1 MSVALDWYD
10 QQHRAV
16 IYRVTGHWT
25 WEELRDT
32 VSNLHNLADAAPGN
46 IIMVIDISQ
55 SNILPPGNTVLNGQ
69 YMIRQLPEKISNIVV
84 IIESSLIK
92 TFMTMIFGM
101 IPSWRNRMRFVKT
114 VQEGQ
119 EVIDQ
124 LLAQITA

>member
-1 MSVALDWYD
+1 MPIRLDWYD
-10 QQHRAV
+10 NQHRAI
-16 IYRVTGHWT
+16 IYHVTGHWT

-32 VSNLHNLADAAPGN
+32 VSNLHNLADAAAGN

-69 YMIRQLPEKISNIVV
+69 YMIRQLPENISSIVV
-84 IIESSLIK
+84 IIESALIK

-101 IPSWRNRMRFVKT
+101 IPTWRNRMRFVRT

-119 EVIDQ
+119 EVIDKLLEQ
-124 LLAQITA
+124 LAV

>member
-1 MSVALDWYD
+1 MPVTLDWYD

-16 IYRVTGHWT
+16 IYRVTEHWT
-25 WEELRDT
+25 WEELRST
-32 VSNLHNLADAAPGN
+32 VSNLQSLADAAPGN
-46 IIMVIDISQ
+46 IIMIIDISQ

-101 IPSWRNRMRFVKT
+101 MPTWRNRMRFVKT
-114 VQEGQ
+114 EQEGQ
-119 EVIDQ
+119 EIIDQ
-124 LLAQITA
+124 LLEQLAV